1 MIQVIDDYYIE
12 VDEKKGVINYVVRRG
27 NFKTDAYG
35 TNRDPVLAYCG
46 TLESALKRI
55 HEYLIANALK
65 DGSSAL
71 WEALAAVKSETDRLM
86 KALEER
92 GIEK

>member
-12 VDEKKGVINYVVRRG
+12 VDEKKGLINYVIRRG

-46 TLESALKRI
+46 TLGSALKRI
-55 HEYLIANALK
+55 HEFLIANALK

-71 WEALAAVKSETDRLM
+71 WEALAVVKNETDRLM
-86 KALEER
+86 KELESK
-92 GIEK
+92 GLK

>member
-12 VDEKKGVINYVVRRG
+12 VDEKKGVINYVIRRG

-46 TLESALKRI
+46 TLESSLKRI

-71 WEALAAVKSETDRLM
+71 WEALAVVKNETDRLM
-86 KALEER
+86 KELESK
-92 GIEK
+92 GLK